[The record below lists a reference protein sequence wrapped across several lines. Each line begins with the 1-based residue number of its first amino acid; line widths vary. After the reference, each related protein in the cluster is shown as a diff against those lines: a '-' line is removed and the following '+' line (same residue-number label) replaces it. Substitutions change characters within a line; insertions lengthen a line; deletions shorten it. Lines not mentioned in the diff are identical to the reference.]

1 MARANTEVRMK
12 ELLGWGCT
20 KRERKWP
27 ILGRDAAY
35 SLPTPVS
42 ASLNCTCTSSA
53 TMEVSP
59 HSPSPILNCR
69 RLSGSV
75 PVAVVVVPDWASCTG
90 MLTFWTWPLMLSL
103 PSTWYLPPPSA
114 LTAVESNTA
123 CGNLATLNQSALGS
137 SASVSLA
144 PMVALPV
151 STVKRILLVSGL
163 AVSNWTWASNF
174 LKWPCRGTPICLA
187 VKFTALW
194 AGTSFCSARS
204 AWDARAAA
212 ARAMEVSVEEKRMAR
227 LLGVGKV
234 RSGGGWGRM
243 DTGPGWREVG
253 ERFRRGPAA
262 CGRSGRRGR

>member
-174 LKWPCRGTPICLA
+174 L
-187 VKFTALW
+187 VALQGH
-194 AGTSFCSARS
+194 AH
-204 AWDARAAA
+204 
-212 ARAMEVSVEEKRMAR
+212 
-227 LLGVGKV
+227 LLGREVHGALGGHELLLGQCRLGSQGRSEERRVGKEC
-234 RSGGGWGRM
+234 RS
-243 DTGPGWREVG
+243 
-253 ERFRRGPAA
+253 
-262 CGRSGRRGR
+262 